1 MVVVVAAPVRL
12 DKLLEIRITLIIKA
26 AMVVQVQRHLYRA
39 QASVMQVVEAEPDI
53 KTLLQELVEVELAGV
68 V

>member
-1 MVVVVAAPVRL
+1 MVAVAADLAEL
-12 DKLLEIRITLIIKA
+12 DKLLEIRITVIIKA

-39 QASVMQVVEAEPDI
+39 QASVMQVEAEELDI
-53 KTLLQELVEVELAGV
+53 KILPPELVEVELAGV